1 METVPTRPPP
11 ARHWSVLIPAFNAA
25 DSIAAAVASARGQA
39 LVPDEVLVVD
49 DHSEDD
55 TAAVAEAA
63 GARVI
68 RLPTNV
74 GAAAARNA
82 GLEAARSPWVAF
94 LDADDHWLP
103 GHLAA
108 LETALVA
115 VPSAR
120 VVFDGLRKVTPERE
134 FIIRPEVP
142 AHTSLT
148 LFSALIRRNLIP
160 TSAAAVDRRAA
171 LEVGGMDA
179 RFRICHDYALWL
191 RMAHRWPIVRA
202 EGIGVIYTIREG
214 QLTEDRGRTLRE
226 SWDVRFAIREELTA
240 EDAAAATAP
249 LERGWAL
256 DLRRSWTRRRLDE
269 MDYLLDLAERIPVSA
284 FEDGLWRR
292 RRHALRWLRIP
303 LALWDSLPL
312 TLRNRVAK
320 LRGAG
325 ASDIA

>member
-68 RLPTNV
+68 RLPANV

-108 LETALVA
+108 LEAALVA
-115 VPSAR
+115 VPAAKMVFGR
-120 VVFDGLRKVTPERE
+120 VRKATRTHEITPRHQ
-134 FIIRPEVP
+134 VP
-142 AHTSLT
+142 LHEPLALLQT
-148 LFSALIRRNLIP
+148 LLRRNLIP

-171 LEVGGMDA
+171 LEVGGMDV

-191 RMAHRWPIVRA
+191 RMAHRWPVVRA
-202 EGIGVIYTIREG
+202 KGVGAIYTIHEG
-214 QLTEDRGRTLRE
+214 QLSKDYGQTLRE
-226 SWDVRFAIREELTA
+226 SWDVRFAIREELPPEKAA
-240 EDAAAATAP
+240 ETTDS

-256 DLRRSWTRRRLDE
+256 DLRRSWTLRRLGE
-269 MDYLLDLAERIPVSA
+269 VDYLLALAERIPVSA
-284 FEDGLWRR
+284 FENGLWRR

-312 TLRNRVAK
+312 TVRNRVAK
-320 LRGAG
+320 LRGAS